1 MRELIKKGFLGK
13 INYSTI
19 EHHTNMIDEKNTE
32 NWWFNK
38 KSGGGQV
45 LALGSHMIDLL
56 FFLNGLSH
64 SSRCTPY
71 S

>member
-1 MRELIKKGFLGK
+1 M
-13 INYSTI
+13 
-19 EHHTNMIDEKNTE
+19 KNTE

-56 FFLNGLSH
+56 FFLNGEIKKVYSFKGNFLKNKGKQKIFVEKK
-64 SSRCTPY
+64 SRKFFFQ
-71 S
+71 